1 MSTRLYGGST
11 CWATREKTG
20 MSSPHTIATVKC
32 SAFIASMGIDNGWI
46 QSTSRLRDWCAS
58 KMIMLLRNLWVCLR
72 RLSLSQILMRPF
84 LGEQARRLARKGS
97 LSSRVLHTHPWWPED
112 LCAQIEKI
120 TWVVSG
126 LDEPG
131 ACWQKF
137 VAYDASGKL
146 LGTHRV
152 EEK

>member
-1 MSTRLYGGST
+1 
-11 CWATREKTG
+11 
-20 MSSPHTIATVKC
+20 MSSPHTIATAKY

-46 QSTSRLRDWCAS
+46 QSTSRLRDCCAS
-58 KMIMLLRNLWVCLR
+58 KTVTLLKSFWACLR

-84 LGEQARRLARKGS
+84 LGEQARRLARRGS
-97 LSSRVLHTHPWWPED
+97 LSSRALHPRPWWPED

-126 LDEPG
+126 LDKPE

-152 EEK
+152 EER